1 MFETSLLSHKCWPH
15 DVKLV
20 ENLINYTLNLFGEQK
35 VLYDNV
41 HSCQQKSIGL

>member
-1 MFETSLLSHKCWPH
+1 LLLFETLLLSHKFWPH

-20 ENLINYTLNLFGEQK
+20 ENLIMYTSNLFGEQK

-41 HSCQQKSIGL
+41 I